1 MYGHIGFAVLG
12 GWLVFD
18 HVPDQWAVLGMM
30 VIAASGI
37 ASAWLTV
44 NPGSQAKEARS

>member
-12 GWLVFD
+12 
-18 HVPDQWAVLGMM
+18 MM
-30 VIAASGI
+30 VITGSGI

-44 NPGSQAKEARS
+44 NPGIQAKEARS